1 MTLST
6 RWLHLKKKY
15 SGAHPRS
22 SSRPIAGSQISSWHS
37 PSSMECG
44 KGGGVS
50 HQEAVRRS
58 HEVRPIH
65 QGSHSLGHPLC
76 PPSQP
81 GTVPQNP
88 TLQYWG
94 WGRKQEVPHPHT
106 PIGPSQPGIVP
117 ENPTHWS
124 FRAHSRELLPPPPD
138 HARSAALFSNPHC
151 DLGFVALTRAPWQQ
165 SHGCASRQDIS
176 RAGWI
181 PIQPPIDI
189 SLPSSLPA
197 SFI

>member
-124 FRAHSRELLPPPPD
+124 FRAHSRELLPPPPGSCQVGSTLQQPTL
-138 HARSAALFSNPHC
+138 RSGVCGIDTGSMATVPRVCLSPRYFPSRLDSNP
-151 DLGFVALTRAPWQQ
+151 AP
-165 SHGCASRQDIS
+165 H
-176 RAGWI
+176 
-181 PIQPPIDI
+181 
-189 SLPSSLPA
+189 
-197 SFI
+197 